1 MVYGTAESLVTEGF
15 LLIDRNA
22 VRVFGTEISAVI
34 RHWYIGVSLYTPIV
48 SRKKP

>member
-34 RHWYIGVSLYTPIV
+34 RHWYIGVSLYTSIV